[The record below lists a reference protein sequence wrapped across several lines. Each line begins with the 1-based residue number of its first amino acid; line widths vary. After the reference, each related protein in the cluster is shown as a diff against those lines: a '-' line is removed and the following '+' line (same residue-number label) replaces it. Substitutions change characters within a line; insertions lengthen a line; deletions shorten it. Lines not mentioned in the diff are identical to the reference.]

1 MKKIVILLM
10 LLLSVSCTTKVVKD
24 WNGGIQIDSSSVAL
38 SRFIEGNI
46 YEMKGNYGDAISKYK
61 EALEYEKS
69 AGIYYAIAKNSYRIN
84 RLAPA
89 LTNAKQAVELDPDN
103 PEYLF
108 LLATIYDV
116 SHMDDSSAAV
126 YKRIIEIEPN
136 NINAYYNLAQLY
148 EKNKPLE
155 AIKIYKKLITSIGPE
170 WHILVRLTE
179 LNERIGN
186 QKETVETLEELSRL
200 NPSNLDLQKLLIDA
214 YTKTEQYEKAFK
226 LCDELLLSYPYD
238 FGLLQ
243 QKGNIYIKQ
252 NNWKEAARVYEEIFE
267 RNNLRLTD
275 KLQLATLFYAAA
287 EKDSNNIYI
296 ARKFLQ
302 KIDRDTSD
310 WQVNAYL
317 GEIELK
323 LGNDSV
329 AIEYFRKA
337 AKLAEWNA
345 QVWIRAGGLLFD
357 SRKYDE
363 TVEFMSE
370 AADKFPNDFVIN
382 LIYGLA
388 LSQTNKH
395 AEAKIYLKR
404 AVNLNPDDITALS
417 AYGYTLNQ
425 LKENN
430 EALVYLNK
438 ALLLQPDN
446 VDLIGTV
453 AMIYE
458 SEGNYKMSDSLYQH
472 ALEMDSSNAI
482 VLNNYAYSLAER
494 NIRLDE
500 ALKMASKAVESE
512 PENSSFLD
520 TIGWIYFRLG
530 DYRKAKEYIEKSL
543 SVEPDNDTVLDH
555 LGDVYFMMGNKTK
568 AMEYWN
574 KAYDINSNNKKIKE
588 KIEKG
593 EI

>member
-1 MKKIVILLM
+1 MKKIIF
-10 LLLSVSCTTKVVKD
+10 LLLVAVAFSCTTKVVKETRKEVRL
-24 WNGGIQIDSSSVAL
+24 DSSSVAL
-38 SRFIEGNI
+38 SKFIEGNI
-46 YEMKGNYGDAISKYK
+46 YEMKGNFGDAIVKYE
-61 EALEYEKS
+61 EALQYDKS
-69 AGIYYAIAKNSYRIN
+69 AGIYYAIAKNCYRIN

-89 LTNAKQAVELDPDN
+89 LTNAKSAVQLDSSN
-103 PEYLF
+103 TEYLY

-126 YKRIIEIEPN
+126 YKKIIEIEPN

-148 EKNKPLE
+148 EANKPLE
-155 AIKIYKKLITSIGPE
+155 AIKIYKKLISSIGPE

-179 LNERIGN
+179 LNEKIGN
-186 QKETVETLEELSRL
+186 QKETVETLEELARL

-214 YTKTEQYEKAFK
+214 YTKSEQYDKASK
-226 LCDELLLSYPYD
+226 LCDELLLSYPFD
-238 FGLLQ
+238 VGLLQ

-252 NNWKEAARVYEEIFE
+252 DNWKEAALIYQKIFDL
-267 RNNLRLTD
+267 NDLQLTE
-275 KLQLATLFYAAA
+275 KLQLASLFYAAA
-287 EKDSNNIYI
+287 DKDSNNIFI
-296 ARKFLQ
+296 ARDFLK
-302 KIDRDTSD
+302 KIDKDTSD

-345 QVWIRAGGLLFD
+345 QIWIRAGGLLFD

-363 TVEFMSE
+363 TIEFMSE
-370 AADKFPNDFVIN
+370 AAEKFPNDFVVN

-388 LSQTNKH
+388 LSQTNRH
-395 AEAKIYLKR
+395 QEAKIYLKR
-404 AVNLNPDDITALS
+404 AININSDDVTALS

-430 EALVYLNK
+430 EALQYLNK

-472 ALEMDSSNAI
+472 ALGLDSSNAI

-494 NIRLDE
+494 NIRLNE
-500 ALKMASKAVESE
+500 ALKMASKAIEND
-512 PENSSFLD
+512 PKNSSFLD

-530 DYRKAKEYIEKSL
+530 DYQKAKDYIEKSL
-543 SVEPDNDTVLDH
+543 SLEPNNETVVDH
-555 LGDVYFMMGNKTK
+555 LGDIYFMLGNKTK
-568 AMEYWN
+568 AMEYWK
-574 KAYDINSNNKKIKE
+574 KAYDINGNNKKIKE